1 MDSTGDASVIY
12 VPCTER
18 QLGGGSNS
26 GSAPKFSFGQPL
38 QSLRWGC
45 GRAHGY
51 QTKYGWQ
58 ELYATALLETDW
70 SKMEEKIQVAE
81 NGIKARLHEF
91 SMNHGGTPEENQAIE
106 DALNGLTVLRKDVV
120 TRQRSKQAG

>member
-1 MDSTGDASVIY
+1 MDI
-12 VPCTER
+12 
-18 QLGGGSNS
+18 
-26 GSAPKFSFGQPL
+26 K
-38 QSLRWGC
+38 
-45 GRAHGY
+45 
-51 QTKYGWQ
+51 TKYGWQ

-70 SKMEEKIQVAE
+70 SKIEEKIQVAE
-81 NGIKARLHEF
+81 NGIRARMHEF